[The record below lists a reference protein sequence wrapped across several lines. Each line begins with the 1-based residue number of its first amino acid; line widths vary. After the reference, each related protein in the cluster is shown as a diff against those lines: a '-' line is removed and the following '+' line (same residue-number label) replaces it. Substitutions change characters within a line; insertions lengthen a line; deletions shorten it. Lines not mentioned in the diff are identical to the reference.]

1 MGWAETA
8 PMALRARP
16 FMVDRAQRADSAE
29 KSPWKGRSA
38 RLRRSA
44 RRMEGDRASV
54 SAEEEALE
62 RLMSRGGEGHHTAE
76 PEPEGTDGRR
86 RMG

>member
-1 MGWAETA
+1 MEGGVNAKREA
-8 PMALRARP
+8 SRNRN
-16 FMVDRAQRADSAE
+16 SAE

-44 RRMEGDRASV
+44 RRMEGDRASA